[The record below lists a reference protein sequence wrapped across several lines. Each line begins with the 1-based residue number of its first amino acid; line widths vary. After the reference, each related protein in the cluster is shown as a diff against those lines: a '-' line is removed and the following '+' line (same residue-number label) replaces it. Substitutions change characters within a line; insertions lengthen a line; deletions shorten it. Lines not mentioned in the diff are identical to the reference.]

1 MKVTPLFDNVL
12 VKPLEPETKTASG
25 IILPD
30 TAKDKPQIGE
40 IKAIGTGKVDKT
52 GKVVPMVVKIG
63 QKVLYKKWGG
73 NEVKMGNE
81 EWMLMSQEDVLAIVE
96 DYKTSNETMHE
107 LAEK

>member
-1 MKVTPLFDNVL
+1 MKITPLFDNVL

-40 IKAIGTGKVDKT
+40 VKAIGKGKTDKT
-52 GKVVPMVVKIG
+52 GKVVPMVLKVG

-73 NEVKMGNE
+73 NEVKMGSE
-81 EWMLMSQEDVLAIVE
+81 EWMLMSQEDILATVE
-96 DYKTSNETMHE
+96 
-107 LAEK
+107 